1 MECGKCE
8 FESTLISTSLTNV
21 LLRLQ
26 VFFTDVVGAMFMRE
40 TLLKVSQGIDIL
52 NMT

>member
-26 VFFTDVVGAMFMRE
+26 VVGAMFMRE
-40 TLLKVSQGIDIL
+40 TLLKVSQGINIL